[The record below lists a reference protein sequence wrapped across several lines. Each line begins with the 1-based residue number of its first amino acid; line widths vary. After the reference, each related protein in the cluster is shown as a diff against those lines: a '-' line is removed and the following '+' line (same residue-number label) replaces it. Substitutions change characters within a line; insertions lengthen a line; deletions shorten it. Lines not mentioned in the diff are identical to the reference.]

1 MSGEIYGSLQ
11 NKVWFELS
19 NEGRMATGGYS
30 KVEWGRGTEN
40 QRGRRK
46 HSRWRV
52 SQHKGPYVEALG
64 EW

>member
-1 MSGEIYGSLQ
+1 
-11 NKVWFELS
+11 
-19 NEGRMATGGYS
+19 MATGGYS
-30 KVEWGRGTEN
+30 KVEWSGAGTEN